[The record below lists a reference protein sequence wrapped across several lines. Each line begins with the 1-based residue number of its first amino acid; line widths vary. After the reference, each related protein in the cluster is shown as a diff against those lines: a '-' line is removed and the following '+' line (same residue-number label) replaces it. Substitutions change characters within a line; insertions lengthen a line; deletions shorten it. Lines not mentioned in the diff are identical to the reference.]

1 MEGRPPPQIKLYFGE
16 SLGFDS
22 LTDGLPEGWAVKTAG
37 MGSNP
42 VRLASLL
49 ATIYGR
55 ERRGR
60 EPRVCCGIKDRTWI
74 QCKST

>member
-1 MEGRPPPQIKLYFGE
+1 MEGRPPTRTKLHFGE

-49 ATIYGR
+49 ATTEGR
-55 ERRGR
+55 VEEGSPGR
-60 EPRVCCGIKDRTWI
+60 VVA
-74 QCKST
+74 